1 MHLLYEFAPH
11 LASMG
16 VLLCLSAFFSGS
28 EAALFYLQRRD
39 RDLFKNGNRAQRV
52 AAGLLD
58 NPDRLLTAVLFWN
71 LVINVLYFAIAS
83 LTSLQLDEE
92 QRRAEAGGFSVGAL
106 LAIIFFGEMLPKSLA
121 VLQTRLAA
129 AALAIP
135 LAALVRVLDP
145 VIPVLRLANLLSR
158 RLLWPSFRPEP
169 YLELSDLERAVD
181 MSTTDAALI
190 EQEKTV
196 LQNIV
201 SLSDITVEELM
212 RPRTKLMTFRPP
224 VRLSDLPDR
233 LPPSGYIL
241 VTEKDNDEIAAAV
254 SLSDLIDLPTGPLVS
269 ERVAYVPWST
279 TAAVA
284 LDELRRNDLRVVVV
298 VNEFGET
305 IGVLTMEDML
315 DTIFAES
322 PSRSARLL
330 NREPIRQ
337 VSPERWHVTGMTRLR
352 RLARHFG
359 MNDIDSKS
367 VTLAG
372 AVSEA
377 LERMPEVGDTCAV
390 GPFQVKVLAV
400 PERGQMLAEISRTPA
415 QEPAS

>member
-1 MHLLYEFAPH
+1 MA
-11 LASMG
+11 
-16 VLLCLSAFFSGS
+16 VLLCFSAFFSGS
-28 EAALFYLQRRD
+28 EAALFYMNRLDCDAFRS
-39 RDLFKNGNRAQRV
+39 GNRAQRV
-52 AAGLLD
+52 AVALLD

-83 LTSLQLDEE
+83 LSSLKLERE
-92 QRRAEAGGFSVGAL
+92 GRLAEAGGLTVGAL
-106 LAIIFFGEMLPKSLA
+106 LAIVFLGEMLPKNLA
-121 VLQTRLAA
+121 VLRTRFFAA
-129 AALAIP
+129 LLAIP
-135 LAALVRVLDP
+135 LAAMVRVLDP
-145 VIPVLRLANLLSR
+145 IIPMLRLANLLSR

-196 LQNIV
+196 LQSIV
-201 SLSDITVEELM
+201 SLSDISVEELM

-224 VRLSDLPDR
+224 VKLSDVQGQF
-233 LPPSGYIL
+233 PPSGYIL
-241 VTEKDNDEIAAAV
+241 VTEPDSDEIAGSVALA
-254 SLSDLIDLPTGPLVS
+254 DLINEPTGALVS

-279 TAAVA
+279 TAAMA
-284 LDELRRNDLRVVVV
+284 LSELRRTDRRVVVV

-330 NREPIRQ
+330 NREPIRE
-337 VSPERWHVTGMTRLR
+337 VSPGCWHVTGMTRLR

-359 MNDIDSKS
+359 LGEIDSKS

-377 LERMPEVGDTCAV
+377 LEHVPAEGDQCVV
-390 GPFQVKVLAV
+390 GPFRVQVLAV
-400 PERGQMLAEISRTPA
+400 PERGQMLAEIRILPGM
-415 QEPAS
+415 EPST